1 MENKTLF
8 IFDIDGTLFDTSARA
23 MIKNRM
29 LNSVRY
35 IDQDHLEQPLQL
47 ELFEEMDFAEF
58 RSAEKFANESVPK
71 ENVVQQLQQNIS
83 KHPTSKT
90 ILLTARADL
99 DCKETFLHSLTNQ
112 GLDMSRIYVERAG
125 NIGIPTPM
133 AKKSIIKKY
142 LDQSSYTMVK
152 MYDDQNKNLKAFLD
166 LELEYK
172 DAAFKAKLVNK
183 NGAMMTYY
191 G

>member
-1 MENKTLF
+1 MENKILF

>member
-29 LNSVRY
+29 FNSVRY

-58 RSAEKFANESVPK
+58 RSAEIFANESVPK
-71 ENVVQQLQQNIS
+71 KNVMQQLQENIS

-99 DCKETFLHSLTNQ
+99 DCKKTFLHSLTKQ
-112 GLDMSRIYVERAG
+112 GLDMSKIYVERAG
-125 NIGIPTPM
+125 NIGLPTPI

-142 LDQSSYTMVK
+142 LDQNSFTKVK

-166 LELEYK
+166 LCLDYEHTS
-172 DAAFKAKLVNK
+172 FKAKLVNK
-183 NGAMMTYY
+183 NGTMRTYH

>member
-1 MENKTLF
+1 MENKILF

-71 ENVVQQLQQNIS
+71 KNVVQQLQANIS
-83 KHPTSKT
+83 KHPTSRT

-99 DCKETFLHSLTNQ
+99 NCKETFLNSLTKQ

-125 NIGIPTPM
+125 NIGLPTPM

-172 DAAFKAKLVNK
+172 DTAFKAKLVNK
-183 NGAMMTYY
+183 NGAMRTFH

>member
-1 MENKTLF
+1 MENKILF

-71 ENVVQQLQQNIS
+71 KNVVQQLQANIS

-99 DCKETFLHSLTNQ
+99 NCKETFLHSLTKQ

-125 NIGIPTPM
+125 NIGLPTPI

-142 LDQSSYTMVK
+142 LDQNSYAKVK

-166 LELEYK
+166 LSLDYEHT
-172 DAAFKAKLVNK
+172 AFKAKLVNK
-183 NGAMMTYY
+183 NGTMRTYY

>member
-1 MENKTLF
+1 MENKILF

-29 LNSVRY
+29 FNSVRY

-58 RSAEKFANESVPK
+58 RSAEIFANASVPK
-71 ENVVQQLQQNIS
+71 KNVMQQLQENIS

-99 DCKETFLHSLTNQ
+99 DCKETFLHSLTKQ
-112 GLDMSRIYVERAG
+112 GLDMSKIYVERAG
-125 NIGIPTPM
+125 NIGLPTPI

-142 LDQSSYTMVK
+142 LDQNSYAKVK
-152 MYDDQNKNLKAFLD
+152 MYDDQNKNLKAFLE

-172 DAAFKAKLVNK
+172 NTAFKAKLVNK
-183 NGAMMTYY
+183 NGTMRTYY